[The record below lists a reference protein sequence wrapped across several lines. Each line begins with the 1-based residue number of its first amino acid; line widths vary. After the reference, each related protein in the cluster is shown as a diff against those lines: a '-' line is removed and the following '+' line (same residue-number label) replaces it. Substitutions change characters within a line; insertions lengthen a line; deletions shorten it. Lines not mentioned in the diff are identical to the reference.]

1 MLGFDKIPLYGVLIL
16 TFGGGLL
23 CGLGV
28 KFFVVPWLQRRILKE
43 FSQSNEPII
52 QYAANGEMKEKKPD
66 HQSCQKNTDKA
77 ETVVCLNESG
87 SYSYLTPKFRHS
99 YQ

>member
-43 FSQSNEPII
+43 FNESKEPII
-52 QYAANGEMKEKKPD
+52 QYAANGEIKDKILD
-66 HQSCQKNTDKA
+66 HQSCQKSTDKA
-77 ETVVCLNESG
+77 ETVVRLNESG
-87 SYSYLTPKFRHS
+87 NYI
-99 YQ
+99 

>member
-16 TFGGGLL
+16 TFGGGIL

-28 KFFVVPWLQRRILKE
+28 KFLLVPWLHRRILNEFDESKE
-43 FSQSNEPII
+43 PVV
-52 QYAANGEMKEKKPD
+52 QYAANGEIEDKKPD
-66 HQSCQKNTDKA
+66 HQLCKKSTDKA

-87 SYSYLTPKFRHS
+87 NYHIHNS
-99 YQ
+99 